1 MTPNEYL
8 LNLPRVVFFTG
19 KGGVGKTSVACATS
33 AALADRGKRV
43 LLVSTDPA
51 SNLDE
56 VLCLRLSST
65 PQPVPGI
72 QGLSAL
78 NIDPAAAAAA
88 YREEVVGPYR
98 NILPEASITS
108 MEEQLSGAC
117 TVEIAAFNEFTK
129 LLADQEATGSFDHVV
144 FDTAPT
150 GHTLRLLKLPA
161 AWTTFIDTNTSGVS
175 CLGPL
180 KGLQQQRGLYEAS
193 LRNLTNAS
201 HTKVILVSRP
211 ERSTLLEAHRTSG
224 ELRELG
230 VTNQMLVL
238 NGVFTAADKRDS
250 IAQHLEERGRLA
262 LAQIPAELSSLPR
275 LTIPLLPYALIGI
288 QNLRRMFINEHT
300 PTDSN
305 GKCGDEVANS
315 AESLVSL
322 VNELEKGGPGV
333 VMTMGKGGVG
343 KTTIAAAI
351 AAELAHRGHPVHLTT
366 TDPAAHLSSVAGSDV
381 PNLLV
386 TRIDPAAETLKY
398 SADIRAQSAPFLDA
412 DGQALLE
419 EDLRSPCTEEIAV
432 FRAFADVVAEGKD
445 RFIVIDTAPTGHT
458 ILLLDAAEAY
468 HHEVSRSTKQMPE
481 AVRELLPRLRDPRFT
496 RVILVALPEATPIH
510 EAAKLQEDLERAGIT
525 PFAWVVN
532 QSLSVSQIFD
542 PILKA
547 RRDRELPYI
556 AEARQ
561 HLSRRLALVP
571 WQSSE
576 TLTRSE
582 ELREVGFYFLPSDGA
597 AANFSVRQLI

>member
-1 MTPNEYL
+1 VNSQEYL
-8 LNLPRVVFFTG
+8 LSLPRILFFTG

-33 AALADRGKRV
+33 AALTDHGKRV

-56 VLCLRLSST
+56 VLGLRLSST
-65 PQPVPGI
+65 PQSVPGI

-88 YREEVVGPYR
+88 YREQVVGPYR
-98 NILPEASITS
+98 DILPKASITS

-129 LLADQEATGSFDHVV
+129 LLADQEATGAFDHVV

-161 AWTTFIDTNTSGVS
+161 AWTSFIETNTTGVS

-180 KGLQQQRGLYEAS
+180 KGLQQQRGLYEVS
-193 LRNLTNAS
+193 LHNLTNAD
-201 HTKVILVSRP
+201 HTKVVLVSRP
-211 ERSTLLEAHRTSG
+211 ERSTLLEAQRTSA

-230 VTNQMLVL
+230 VLNQMLVL
-238 NGVFTAADKRDS
+238 NGVFTAAGKRDP
-250 IAQHLEERGRLA
+250 IAEHLEERGRLA
-262 LAQIPAELSSLPR
+262 VSQIPAELASLPR

-288 QNLRRMFINEHT
+288 QNLRRMFINESA
-300 PTDSN
+300 PADYDDI
-305 GKCGDEVANS
+305 CGIEAIKPG
-315 AESLVSL
+315 ESLGSL
-322 VNELEKGGPGV
+322 VDQIEKAGPGV

-351 AAELAHRGHPVHLTT
+351 AVQLAHRGHPVHLTT
-366 TDPAAHLSSVAGSDV
+366 TDPAAHLSGIVASDI

-386 TRIDPAAETLKY
+386 SRIDPAAETLKY
-398 SADIRAQSAPFLDA
+398 SADIRAQSASFLDA
-412 DGQALLE
+412 EGQALLD

-458 ILLLDAAEAY
+458 ILLLDAAQAY
-468 HHEVSRSTKQMPE
+468 HHEVSRSTKQTPE

-496 RVILVALPEATPIH
+496 HVILVALPEATPIH
-510 EAAKLQEDLERAGIT
+510 EAEKLQEDLERAGIT

-532 QSLSVSQIFD
+532 QSLSVSPICD

-556 AEARQ
+556 AEVRTR
-561 HLSRRLALVP
+561 LSRRFVLLP
-571 WQSSE
+571 W
-576 TLTRSE
+576 R
-582 ELREVGFYFLPSDGA
+582 PDGA
-597 AANFSVRQLI
+597 VGSKRLGVKDVPSSY

>member
-1 MTPNEYL
+1 MTSEEYL
-8 LNLPRVVFFTG
+8 LGLPRILFFTG

-33 AALADRGKRV
+33 AALADSGKRV
-43 LLVSTDPA
+43 RLVSTDPA

-56 VLCLRLSST
+56 VLGLRLSSA
-65 PQPVPGI
+65 PHSLPGI
-72 QGLSAL
+72 QRLSAL
-78 NIDPAAAAAA
+78 NIDPVAAAAA

-98 NILPEASITS
+98 NILPAASITS

-129 LLADQEATGSFDHVV
+129 LLADQEATGAFDHVV

-161 AWTTFIDTNTSGVS
+161 AWTSFIETNTTGVS

-193 LRNLTNAS
+193 LHNLINAA
-201 HTKVILVSRP
+201 HTKVVLVSRP
-211 ERSTLLEAHRTSG
+211 ERSTLLEAQRTSA

-230 VTNQMLVL
+230 VLNQMLVM
-238 NGVFTAADKRDS
+238 NGVFTTTEKRDS
-250 IAQHLEERGRLA
+250 IAQRLEERGRLA
-262 LAQIPAELSSLPR
+262 LSQIPAELASLPR
-275 LTIPLLPYALIGI
+275 LTIPLVPYALIGI
-288 QNLRRMFINEHT
+288 QNLRRMFINEST
-300 PTDSN
+300 LADS
-305 GKCGDEVANS
+305 DENHGPEVFES

-322 VNELEKGGPGV
+322 IDEIERAGPGV

-343 KTTIAAAI
+343 KTAIAAAI
-351 AAELAHRGHPVHLTT
+351 AVELAHRGHPVHLTT
-366 TDPAAHLSSVAGSDV
+366 TDPAAHLNSVVASDV

-386 TRIDPAAETLKY
+386 SRIDPAVETLKY
-398 SADIRAQSAPFLDA
+398 SADIREQCAPFLDA

-468 HHEVSRSTKQMPE
+468 HHEVSRSTARMPE
-481 AVRELLPRLRDPRFT
+481 AVRELLPRLRDLRFT
-496 RVILVALPEATPIH
+496 HVILVALPEATPIH
-510 EAAKLQEDLERAGIT
+510 EAAKLQEDLGRAGIT

-532 QSLSVSQIFD
+532 QSLSISQVYD

-547 RRDRELPYI
+547 RRNREIPYI
-556 AEARQ
+556 AEVRKQ
-561 HLSRRLALVP
+561 LSRRFALVP
-571 WQSSE
+571 WQPDE
-576 TLTRSE
+576 AWRSKE
-582 ELREVGFYFLPSDGA
+582 QSGKNGQSQ
-597 AANFSVRQLI
+597 FSPKN

>member
-1 MTPNEYL
+1 MTSQEYL
-8 LNLPRVVFFTG
+8 LNLPRILFFTG

-33 AALADRGKRV
+33 AALADMGKQV

-56 VLCLRLSST
+56 VLGVRLSST
-65 PQPVPGI
+65 PVRVPGI
-72 QGLSAL
+72 ERLSAL

-98 NILPEASITS
+98 NILPEASISS

-129 LLADQEATGSFDHVV
+129 LLADQDATGFFDHIV

-161 AWTTFIDTNTSGVS
+161 AWTSFIETNTTGVS

-180 KGLQQQRGLYEAS
+180 KGLQQQRSLYEGS
-193 LRNLTNAS
+193 LHNLTNPS
-201 HTKVILVSRP
+201 LTKVILVSRP
-211 ERSTLLEAHRTSG
+211 ERSTLLEAQRTFA

-230 VTNQMLVL
+230 VLNEMLVL

-250 IAQHLEERGRLA
+250 IAQQLEARGRLA
-262 LAQIPAELSSLPR
+262 ISQIPDELALLPR

-288 QNLRRMFINEHT
+288 ENLRRMFFNEPPLT
-300 PTDSN
+300 NANEPGQIDGIEAAPSLASLI
-305 GKCGDEVANS
+305 DEI
-315 AESLVSL
+315 
-322 VNELEKGGPGV
+322 EKAGPGV

-343 KTTIAAAI
+343 KTTIAASI
-351 AAELAHRGHPVHLTT
+351 ALQLAQRGHAVHLTT
-366 TDPAAHLSSVAGSDV
+366 TDPAAHLRGIVERDV

-386 TRIDPAAETLKY
+386 SRIDPAAETLKY

-412 DGQALLE
+412 EGQALLE

-432 FRAFADVVAEGKD
+432 FRAFADIVAQGKD
-445 RFIVIDTAPTGHT
+445 RFVIVDTAPTGHT

-496 RVILVALPEATPIH
+496 HVILVALPEATPIH
-510 EAAKLQEDLERAGIT
+510 EAAKLQEDLKRAGIT

-532 QSLSVSQIFD
+532 QCLSQSQIYD
-542 PILKA
+542 PILRA
-547 RRDRELPYI
+547 RSDRELPYI
-556 AEARQ
+556 AEVRTQ
-561 HLSRRLALVP
+561 LSQRFAVVP
-571 WQSSE
+571 WRPDQAVCITEPSTSNADF
-576 TLTRSE
+576 
-582 ELREVGFYFLPSDGA
+582 VGAKY
-597 AANFSVRQLI
+597 